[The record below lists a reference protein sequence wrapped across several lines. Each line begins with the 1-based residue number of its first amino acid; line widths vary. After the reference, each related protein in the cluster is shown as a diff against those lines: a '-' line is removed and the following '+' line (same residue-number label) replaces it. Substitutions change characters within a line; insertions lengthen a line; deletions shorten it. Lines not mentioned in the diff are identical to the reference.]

1 MAELFID
8 TSAWYPLL
16 VSSHPDHAA
25 VADALREHVA
35 AGTRVVT
42 SNHVIAETHALLMR
56 RVGIRAGLA
65 FVQRVRQPP
74 NLVIDSTAALEARAV
89 ADWLE
94 RFDDQPFS
102 LVDAV
107 SFEIMAKRG
116 ITMALTLD
124 HHFQTAGFGSSPAR
138 RT

>member
-1 MAELFID
+1 
-8 TSAWYPLL
+8 
-16 VSSHPDHAA
+16 
-25 VADALREHVA
+25 
-35 AGTRVVT
+35 
-42 SNHVIAETHALLMR
+42 VIAETHALLMR
-56 RVGIRAGLA
+56 RVGIPAGLA

-74 NLVIDSTAALEARAV
+74 NLVIASTAALEARAV